1 MNSKKKHQGNDPA
14 VELACQIAKRR
25 AALQRRDDLADHLIN
40 ACRTGSLPLV
50 RTLVAARADPN
61 SSRVLGT
68 PLGEAIS
75 SRASVVLIEFLLG
88 VGANP
93 NLLDQNGYSPL
104 FLAADID
111 YSAATLLLL
120 SQGAEANAQHPE
132 NGWTPLMAAA
142 ASGSVFSL
150 IELLGHG
157 AITELRSF
165 DGLTALDLAKANKQ
179 LTCARALLIHK
190 KLVKLR

>member
-1 MNSKKKHQGNDPA
+1 
-14 VELACQIAKRR
+14 
-25 AALQRRDDLADHLIN
+25 
-40 ACRTGSLPLV
+40 
-50 RTLVAARADPN
+50 
-61 SSRVLGT
+61 
-68 PLGEAIS
+68 
-75 SRASVVLIEFLLG
+75 VLIEFLLG
-88 VGANP
+88 AGANP